1 MSEGLIYTAPRP
13 TWKSSILSIL
23 TLSAVF
29 LCSLFYWLL
38 VPLFLYLYAWSV
50 SFWVCVALLLS
61 TIWWHKMMPS
71 IFDNHEYWRSNRV
84 FEAWRSYFG
93 LRVFVDQPPPRSG
106 GGLINNSPA
115 PSLDDS
121 SSSPPPGGRK
131 KTLYTFVPHGLFP
144 FGLVLVS
151 GILFKNQK
159 LKIGIASNMFYIPVF
174 CVILRLL
181 GCVEANADIFNKDDQ
196 DIVLVPD
203 GIAGAFYSDRR
214 NEVLY
219 LRKREG
225 FIREAIRHNYDI
237 VPVYCF
243 GHTQLYD
250 IYGWKELSRRVRF
263 ALIWFWGRS
272 SAIWLPH
279 ARNVSVVVGR
289 PLVVPPRE
297 KKEETHWRYL
307 KVVKDLYDKYRTI
320 VPDWD
325 GKKELKFV

>member
-71 IFDNHEYWRSNRV
+71 IFENHEYWRSNRV

-93 LRVFVDQPPPRSG
+93 LRVYVDRPEGP
-106 GGLINNSPA
+106 IHSPA
-115 PSLDDS
+115 HLLSVESTL
-121 SSSPPPGGRK
+121 PPLRGGELIQGGK
-131 KTLYTFVPHGLFP
+131 KILYTFVPHGLFP

-181 GCVEANADIFNKDDQ
+181 GCVEANKEIFNNTEGTN
-196 DIVLVPD
+196 IVLVPD
-203 GIAGAFYSDRR
+203 GIAGAFVSDREY
-214 NEVLY
+214 EVLY

-225 FIREAIRHNYDI
+225 FIREALSHGYDI

-250 IYGWKELSRRVRF
+250 VYGWQELSRRLRF
-263 ALIWFWGRS
+263 ALVWFWGQS
-272 SAIWLPH
+272 PAIWLPH
-279 ARNVSVVVGR
+279 ARNVSVVVGII
-289 PLVVPPRE
+289 PPPSGGE
-297 KKEETHWRYL
+297 NDNPQWTYL
-307 KVVKDLYDKYRTI
+307 KSIKDLYDKYKYI

-325 GKKELKFV
+325 AKKELKII

>member
-1 MSEGLIYTAPRP
+1 MSEGLIYTAPLH
-13 TWKSSILSIL
+13 TWKSSALSVL
-23 TLSAVF
+23 TLSAIF
-29 LCSLFYWLL
+29 LFALFYLFL
-38 VPLFLYLYAWSV
+38 VPLFLYYYVWSV
-50 SFWVCVALLLS
+50 FFWILLS
-61 TIWWHKMMPS
+61 TIWWHKLIPS
-71 IFDNHEYWRSNRV
+71 LFNNYEYWRSNRV

-93 LRVFVDQPPPRSG
+93 LRIYCEDYSF
-106 GGLINNSPA
+106 
-115 PSLDDS
+115 
-121 SSSPPPGGRK
+121 SPPEEGRK
-131 KTLYTFVPHGLFP
+131 NVLYTFVPHGLFP

-151 GILFKNQK
+151 GILFKDRRI
-159 LKIGIASNMFYIPVF
+159 KIGIASNMFYIPVF
-174 CVILRLL
+174 CILLRLL
-181 GCVEANADIFNKDDQ
+181 GCVEANADIFNKDDHQ

-250 IYGWKELSRRVRF
+250 IYGWKELSRRFRF

-279 ARNVSVVVGR
+279 ARNVSVVVGQ

-297 KKEETHWRYL
+297 EKEQTHWRYL
-307 KVVKDLYDKYRTI
+307 KAVKDLYDKYRTI

-325 GKKELKFV
+325 GKKELKIV